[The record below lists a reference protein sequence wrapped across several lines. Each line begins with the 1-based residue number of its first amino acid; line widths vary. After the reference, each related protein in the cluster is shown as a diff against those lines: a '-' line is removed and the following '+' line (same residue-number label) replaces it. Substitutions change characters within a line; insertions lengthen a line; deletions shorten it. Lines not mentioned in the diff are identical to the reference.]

1 MTVMVSERVE
11 RDAKKISIAALE
23 RFMARARR
31 SVRLEGAVTVLLSAD
46 GEIRELNRSFRG
58 KNKTTDVLS
67 FPSASAKD
75 YAGDIAISIE
85 AAQRQAREHGHST
98 LEEIRILMLHGML
111 HLAGM
116 DHERDNGAM
125 LRTESRLRRE
135 LGLKEGLIARV
146 TGKRTRARKK

>member
-1 MTVMVSERVE
+1 MVLVSERADH
-11 RDAKKISIAALE
+11 DAEKISIAALE

-31 SVRLEGAVTVLLSAD
+31 SVGLGGKVTVLLSAD
-46 GEIRELNRSFRG
+46 SEIRELNRSFRG

-67 FPSASAKD
+67 FPSANGNG

-98 LEEIRILMLHGML
+98 AEEIRILMLHGML

-125 LRTESRLRRE
+125 LRKESRLRRE

-146 TGKRTRARKK
+146 RDKRTRVRKK